1 MKLKQ
6 VAIAFTFY
14 FVAAGFKLPDFENAT
29 NLDIGLHIIYDKLHR
44 DLTSLLLGENQYQN
58 DMVRYLLQNS
68 SDKMDVRFRE
78 FDSQFAHSRDKNDAR
93 FRVFDSQ
100 FADFRDKND
109 ARFADFSDKND
120 AQFRVLNARLA
131 DFSDKNVE

>member
-68 SDKMDVRFRE
+68 SDKMCTIPRIRFTIRPFQGQE
-78 FDSQFAHSRDKNDAR
+78 WCTIPPGSVEVSESTGRKLANNKSQRSN
-93 FRVFDSQ
+93 
-100 FADFRDKND
+100 
-109 ARFADFSDKND
+109 
-120 AQFRVLNARLA
+120 LNAPLLRSVQ
-131 DFSDKNVE
+131 DRFSHPTLKSL